1 MIEESELESKFIYA
15 IKNYVEIHPQKN
27 LKFKE
32 LKEDGIQVYKLTL
45 PINNGSVTYLIR
57 PQVSLGEKD
66 GVEIST
72 RTDFHIK
79 VID

>member
-1 MIEESELESKFIYA
+1 M
-15 IKNYVEIHPQKN
+15 
-27 LKFKE
+27 KFKE
-32 LKEDGIQVYKLTL
+32 FKEDGIQVYQLTL

>member
-1 MIEESELESKFIYA
+1 MIEESELEKKFSA
-15 IKNYVEIHPQKN
+15 SLRTYVETHPQKN
-27 LKFKE
+27 MKFKE
-32 LKEDGIQVYKLTL
+32 FKEDGIQVYQLTL